1 MKDILSF
8 HAAAHAPVAH
18 TPVANIT
25 AQGNDLEGSDKK
37 VLAFSAG
44 RKASVLE
51 RLLSRFLRPTLRIF
65 GKSVSAYNA
74 FGVLGMVVAA
84 TIAFG
89 LTYAKGLSLYVTA
102 GLLGLALL
110 VSIANIVLTTLIT
123 GRDSLVFLRYFLTI
137 MAAAALLLRIIEQP
151 ILPYLEN
158 LMLGIG
164 AMQGVG
170 RIGCFRVG
178 CCYGKP
184 APFGIRYTDRYAK
197 AGFPDPLIGV
207 RLFPIQLL
215 ESSWIFLSV
224 STGII
229 LSLTSTVTGYGLS
242 SYILIFSSGRFC
254 FELFRGDKARPYLGW
269 LSEAQWIS
277 VGMVCSVLILE
288 QMQVLPFH
296 LWHVVAG
303 AVMLFM
309 AAYVVY
315 NSLHSSVFQLKKPA
329 HIASISK
336 ALALLEKGR
345 QQQTAGAHAVHLR
358 QTTAGIQISDGIMEI
373 QNQRI
378 HHYTLSHKGDTLALN
393 EAIALAKI
401 IQSWHPQEEKT
412 KLIDDNR
419 NTFHFLRYQTIE
431 S

>member
-1 MKDILSF
+1 MEDILSF
-8 HAAAHAPVAH
+8 HAAAHASVE
-18 TPVANIT
+18 NI
-25 AQGNDLEGSDKK
+25 AVESRHQVNDQHLLVS
-37 VLAFSAG
+37 STG
-44 RKASVLE
+44 RNASVLE
-51 RLLSRFLRPTLRIF
+51 RLLSRYLKPTLRIF
-65 GKSVSAYNA
+65 GKSVSSYNA
-74 FGVLGMVVAA
+74 FGVLGMAVAA
-84 TIAFG
+84 TIAFS

-137 MAAAALLLRIIEQP
+137 MAAAALLLRFIDQP

-184 APFGIRYTDRYAK
+184 APFGIRYTAVYAR
-197 AGFPDPLIGV
+197 AGFPDPLVNV

-215 ESSWIFLSV
+215 ESGWIFVSV
-224 STGII
+224 G
-229 LSLTSTVTGYGLS
+229 LGAALALTSTSAGYGLS
-242 SYILIFSSGRFC
+242 SYILLFSCGRFC
-254 FELFRGDKARPYLGW
+254 FELLRGDKARPYVGW

-277 VGMVCSVLILE
+277 SGMLCSMLILE
-288 QMQVLPFH
+288 QMQILPFH
-296 LWHVVAG
+296 LWHLVTGGIMLFVAG
-303 AVMLFM
+303 CVI
-309 AAYVVY
+309 Y
-315 NSLHSSVFQLKKPA
+315 NNLHSRVFQLKTPA

-336 ALALLEKGR
+336 VLAKLEKGR
-345 QQQTAGAHAVHLR
+345 QQQLAGTHAVHLR
-358 QTTAGIQISDGIMEI
+358 QTMSGLQISDGIMEI
-373 QNQRI
+373 NNQRI
-378 HHYTLSHKGDTLALN
+378 HHYTLSFKDSVMASN
-393 EAIALAKI
+393 EAKVLAKI

-412 KLIDDNR
+412 KLISYNK
-419 NTFHFLRYQTIE
+419 NTFHLLRYHTIQ